1 MEESAINALL
11 NKNNELMFSLVVEK
25 ILKQHYSI
33 ESQFKSKS
41 LQQMNRFDFLTSN
54 GVNIE
59 VKFSNQDNIF
69 NLAQHFRNF
78 AAHCSVDMFEKT
90 IFITNI
96 AYKDTFVS
104 PFTNKFGENLNII
117 SLENLL
123 YLCKDNEK
131 LKSEL
136 LSFIKHSTEDIT
148 PLPLDKNIEV
158 LLSGC
163 KVIQTESPKPIS
175 FKEKLESIKP
185 GKKDFKKFEDFCE
198 EFVNT
203 IFQDNIENV
212 IPQRRGNKYLFRYD
226 LISSIKEDPKSFWKF
241 IYEKYNSWFILFECK
256 NYNEKITQEQI
267 YLTERYLY
275 STTLRNVAIILTR
288 KGLDKNALL
297 ATQDILK
304 EHGKLILVLDDND
317 IVELSNIYEDYK
329 TEKITYSPSSYL
341 LAKAKDFLLN
351 IDK

>member
-1 MEESAINALL
+1 MEQSALNKLF
-11 NKNNELMFSLVVEK
+11 NKNNEFMFSQVVEK
-25 ILKQHYSI
+25 ILKQHYRI
-33 ESQFKSKS
+33 DSQVNVKT
-41 LQQMNRFDFLTSN
+41 LQGMERFDFLTSN
-54 GVNIE
+54 GISIE
-59 VKFSNQDNIF
+59 VKYSNQDNIF
-69 NLAQHFRNF
+69 NLAQYFRNF
-78 AAHCSVDMFEKT
+78 LAHCSVDMFEKT

-96 AYKDTFVS
+96 IYKDTFVA
-104 PFTNKFGENLNII
+104 PFENGFGKCLNII

-131 LKSEL
+131 LKTEL
-136 LSFIKHSTEDIT
+136 LSFVRYSTEDVI
-148 PLPLDKNIEV
+148 PLPLDDNIEK
-158 LLSGC
+158 LLNDSKLG
-163 KVIQTESPKPIS
+163 KVEFPKTIS
-175 FKEKLESIKP
+175 FEEKLNNIKP

-203 IFQDNIENV
+203 IFQDSIDNV
-212 IPQRRGNKYLFRYD
+212 KVQRRGNKNLYRYD
-226 LISSIKEDPKSFWKF
+226 LVSAVKEEPKSFWKF

-275 STTLRNVAIILTR
+275 STTLRNVAIILAR

-317 IVELSNIYEDYK
+317 IIKLSNIYDDYK
-329 TEKITYSPSSYL
+329 TDKNNPSPSNYL

>member
-33 ESQFKSKS
+33 EPQFKSKS

-54 GVNIE
+54 GINIE
-59 VKFSNQDNIF
+59 VKFSNQDNIL
-69 NLAQHFRNF
+69 NLSQYFRNLLTHF
-78 AAHCSVDMFEKT
+78 PSEILEKT
-90 IFITNI
+90 IFITNVV
-96 AYKDTFVS
+96 YKDTFVF
-104 PFTNKFGENLNII
+104 PLTNVFGRNLNLI

-131 LKSEL
+131 LKTEL
-136 LSFIKHSTEDIT
+136 LYFVKYSTEDVV
-148 PLPLDKNIEV
+148 PLSLDENIEF
-158 LLSGC
+158 LLNGC
-163 KVIQTESPKPIS
+163 RLDLPKTPQIIS
-175 FKEKLESIKP
+175 FEERLKNIKP
-185 GKKDFKKFEDFCE
+185 GKKDFKKFENFCE
-198 EFVNT
+198 DFVNT
-203 IFQDNIENV
+203 IFQDSIDKV
-212 IPQRRGNKYLFRYD
+212 KPQKRGNKNLYRYD
-226 LISSIKEDPKSFWKF
+226 LISSIKEEPKSFWKF

-317 IVELSNIYEDYK
+317 IIELSNIYEDYK
-329 TEKITYSPSSYL
+329 TEKITSSPSSYL
-341 LAKAKDFLLN
+341 LMKAKDFLLN